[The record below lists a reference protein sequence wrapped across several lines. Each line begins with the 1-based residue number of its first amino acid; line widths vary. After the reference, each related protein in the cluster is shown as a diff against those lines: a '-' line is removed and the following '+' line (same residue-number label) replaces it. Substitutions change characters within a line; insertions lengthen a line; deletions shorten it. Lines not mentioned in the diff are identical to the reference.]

1 MTLDQLNSLDV
12 GTRREALGRCCGA
25 GGWLDRME
33 ELFPAES
40 VEALYAAAEKAWS
53 ECSAEDGLEA
63 FSHHPRIG
71 EQQLRDKWAS
81 GEQSGVNQALESV
94 LQGLAAG
101 NAAYEKKFGYI
112 FLVCATGKSAEEMLL
127 LLRERLN
134 HGPEEEIRI
143 AMGEQGKITRLRLE
157 KLLT

>member
-1 MTLDQLNSLDV
+1 MSQ
-12 GTRREALGRCCGA
+12 
-25 GGWLDRME
+25 
-33 ELFPAES
+33 
-40 VEALYAAAEKAWS
+40 
-53 ECSAEDGLEA
+53 
-63 FSHHPRIG
+63 
-71 EQQLRDKWAS
+71 AS
-81 GEQSGVNQALESV
+81 ESV

-127 LLRERLN
+127 LLRERMEHN
-134 HGPEEEIRI
+134 PEEEIRI